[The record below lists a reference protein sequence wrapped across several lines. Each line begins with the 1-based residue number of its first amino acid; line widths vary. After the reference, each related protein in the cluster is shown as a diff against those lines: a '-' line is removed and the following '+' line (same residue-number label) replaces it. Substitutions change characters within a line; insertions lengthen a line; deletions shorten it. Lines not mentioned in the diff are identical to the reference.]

1 MAYSSIGVKKIA
13 KNTGIVYLRMIL
25 LIIIAFY
32 TSRILFKT
40 LGVIDFGVYSVVGS
54 ISSTFVAIKSLF
66 SESVQRFLNV
76 SKGKNPDDYSE
87 QISIFNIS
95 LIIHLVLVVLFFLV
109 VETAGLW
116 LLQNKLDIPVERYDA
131 AKFVFHMT
139 VLATSISILSIP
151 YDAVIIA
158 NERMSFYAT
167 ISVFDALLRLFFVF
181 MLPVIGID
189 CLKIYSLL
197 LVFIPTTTLILQ
209 FLYVRRF
216 SECKYELRFNKHL
229 FKEIFSMSGWNFFG
243 NISFSLIHEGI
254 NLFLNVFGGVVMNT
268 ARAIAYQVRALT
280 SQLTTNTMLAIRPS
294 IMQRSSTLGKKDFYE
309 TIITSS
315 RISFFAMLVPA
326 ATLIVYTP
334 QMLGIWL
341 GTVPEKA
348 TLFTRIVL
356 VGIVFRSLHDPLN
369 IMYMSLGK
377 IKRMMIVESL
387 VMLCFLAIVYAVLK
401 FGAPIWSPFVVLSVM
416 ELVIILLIAYNAR
429 YELEFPF
436 NKYLNRVLFPMIL
449 IMTVSAMFLYG
460 LGYVIKADSVLLTF
474 LGAFLSAVIEVII
487 CFIFMEKKEL
497 GLLKRLINK
506 NNDDR

>member
-1 MAYSSIGVKKIA
+1 MAQGPTGVKKIA
-13 KNTGIVYLRMIL
+13 KNTGIVYLRMVL

-32 TSRILFKT
+32 TSRILLKT

-54 ISSTFVAIKSLF
+54 ISSTFIAIKSLF
-66 SESVQRFLNV
+66 SESIQRFLNV

-87 QISIFNIS
+87 LISIFNIS
-95 LIIHLVLVVLFFLV
+95 LIIHVVLVAVFVLV
-109 VETAGLW
+109 VETVGLW
-116 LLQNKLDIPVERYDA
+116 LLQNKLDIPAERYDA
-131 AKFVFHMT
+131 ACFVFHMT

-158 NERMSFYAT
+158 NEKMGFYAT

-181 MLPVIGID
+181 MLPIIGID
-189 CLKIYSLL
+189 YLKTYSLL
-197 LVFIPTTTLILQ
+197 LVFIPTTTLIIQL
-209 FLYVRRF
+209 LYVRLF
-216 SECKYELRFNKHL
+216 SECKYELSFNKKM
-229 FKEIFSMSGWNFFG
+229 FKEIFTLSGWNFFG

-254 NLFLNVFGGVVMNT
+254 NLFLNVFGGVVMNS
-268 ARAIAYQVRALT
+268 ARAIAYQVRSVT
-280 SQLTTNTMLAIRPS
+280 SQLTTNTMLAVRPS
-294 IMQRSSTLGKKDFYE
+294 IMQRSSTLDKNDFYE
-309 TIITSS
+309 TIITLS

-334 QMLGIWL
+334 QILEIWL

-356 VGIVFRSLHDPLN
+356 IGIVFRSLHDPLN

-401 FGAPIWSPFVVLSVM
+401 MGAPIWSPFVVLSVM
-416 ELVIILLIAYNAR
+416 ELVIIILISYNAR

-436 NKYLNRVLFPMIL
+436 NKYLRRVLFPMIL
-449 IMTVSAMFLYG
+449 MLIVSSMILYS
-460 LGYVIKADSVLLTF
+460 LGCVLKANSILLTF
-474 LGAFLSAVIEVII
+474 LGAILSAVIEILI
-487 CFIFMEKKEL
+487 CLIFMERKEIDI
-497 GLLKRLINK
+497 LKRLIK
-506 NNDDR
+506 TK